1 MSSRRP
7 LRQLVVA
14 VVLGVMVGGGLMAI
28 TPAGAEVSQ
37 SLATG
42 WKKIW
47 KKELKPLASKTFY
60 TKKKSDSTFATKAE
74 SAAAAA
80 GAQSAANSATDSKL
94 GNYYS
99 KGQSDGRYAPY
110 PVVVRGVWALSAA
123 GNTEAGFTEIDYPQ
137 LAAVPTVRV
146 IPLGGAVP
154 SGCGGTPAAPDASP
168 GYLCIFESA
177 RSNMGA
183 LTVTVPQFGLP
194 APSATAFGTTLWAQ
208 GTGSTAYVTG
218 TYALRPAGGFATGA
232 KVAPTPARSGNGNA
246 ARP

>member
-1 MSSRRP
+1 MSSRRS

-37 SLATG
+37 SLATS

-47 KKELKPLASKTFY
+47 KNELKPLASKTFY

-80 GAQSAANSATDSKL
+80 GAQAAANSATDSKL

-99 KGQSDGRYAPY
+99 KGQSDGRYAPA
-110 PVVVRGVWALSAA
+110 PAVVRGVWALSAA
-123 GNTEAGFTEIDYPQ
+123 GTTEAGFTEIVYPQ
-137 LAAVPTVRV
+137 LNAVPTVRV

-154 SGCGGTPAAPDASP
+154 SGCGGTAAAPDAAP
-168 GYLCIFESA
+168 GYLCVFESA
-177 RSNMGA
+177 RQSMSNIV
-183 LTVTVPQFGLP
+183 VTVPDFSGT
-194 APSATAFGTTLWAQ
+194 APTATVFGTTVWAS
-208 GTGSTAYVTG
+208 GTASVGYVTG
-218 TYALRPAGGFATGA
+218 TYALRPANGFATGA
-232 KVAPTPARSGNGNA
+232 KVAPTPARSGNA
-246 ARP
+246 APRP